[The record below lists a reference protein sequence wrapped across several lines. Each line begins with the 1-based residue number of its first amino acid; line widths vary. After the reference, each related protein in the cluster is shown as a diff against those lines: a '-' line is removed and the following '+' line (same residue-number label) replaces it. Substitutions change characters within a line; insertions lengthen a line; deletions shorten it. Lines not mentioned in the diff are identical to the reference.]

1 MVRSLR
7 FLIAAVLML
16 GFSGSVGLGQSP
28 DATQIRIGAA
38 LDDETTPLVYGWKS
52 GFFQSRGLNVE
63 VERFNSGSAVAAAV
77 VGGSLE
83 MGKAGTIAILQAH
96 LRGLPFTM
104 IAPVSYYRNEKPACG
119 LIVPSASSMRTAKDF
134 VGKTISVSSIGDLF
148 QLTMSAWLEENHVD
162 KESVKYVE
170 IPPPT
175 VMAAMDQNRI
185 DGGLVC
191 EPILHTALGSG
202 KYRMA
207 APTYSA
213 VGVHWQTAAIFAKT
227 DWVDAHRE
235 LVEKFVRAVRD
246 VNSYVAAHEDAAAP
260 YIVQFIGL
268 DPTTV
273 KTEVHPGRAVYLV
286 PDQFQSLI
294 DVAAKY
300 KAIARAFPAQELI
313 SPFALKP
320 GAR

>member
-1 MVRSLR
+1 MIRSLR
-7 FLIAAVLML
+7 SVAALALML
-16 GFSGSVGLGQSP
+16 AVCGSVARGQAP
-28 DATQIRIGAA
+28 DTTTIRIGAA

-63 VERFNSGSAVAAAV
+63 VDRFNSGSAVAAAV
-77 VGGSLE
+77 AGGSLE

-96 LRGLPFTM
+96 VRGLPFTLV
-104 IAPVSYYRNEKPACG
+104 APVSYYRNEKPACG
-119 LIVPSASSMRTAKDF
+119 LIVPTASPLKSARDF
-134 VGKTISVSSIGDLF
+134 EGKTISVSSIGDLF
-148 QLTMSAWLEENHVD
+148 ELTMSAWLEQNGVD
-162 KESVKYVE
+162 KDSVKYVE

-175 VMAAMDQNRI
+175 VTAAIDQGRI

-191 EPILHTALGSG
+191 EPIFHTALSTG

-207 APTYSA
+207 AATYSA
-213 VGVHWQTAAIFAKT
+213 VGEHWQTAAIFAKT
-227 DWVDAHRE
+227 DWVDAHRD
-235 LVEKFVRAVRD
+235 LVERFVRAVRD
-246 VNSYVAAHEDAAAP
+246 VNAYVNAHEDVAAP
-260 YIVQFIGL
+260 IIDQFIGL
-268 DPTTV
+268 DPATV
-273 KTEVHPGRAVYLV
+273 KNEVHPGRALYLV

-313 SPFALKP
+313 SPYALKP